1 MPVLMA
7 LASALA
13 VLRLVFFV
21 AAVICAVVV
30 AMDWLVRTKRINP
43 FSPVARFFRSTVDP
57 LIAPV
62 ERRVVRAG
70 GLPASA
76 PWWALGAVVVG
87 GIVILTALEFLL
99 GEAAAMVQATRPG
112 GPGVIYFIVRT
123 LLQVLNA
130 ALLVRVISSW
140 FGISPYSKWVH
151 WSYRLTEPILAPLRQ
166 VIPNLGPIDITP
178 IVAYFLLSLLGGFIL
193 RAVAGM

>member
-1 MPVLMA
+1 MA

-21 AAVICAVVV
+21 AAVVCAVVV
-30 AMDWLVRTKRINP
+30 LMDWLVRTKRISP
-43 FSPVARFFRSTVDP
+43 FSAVARFFRSTVDP

-76 PWWALGAVVVG
+76 PWWALGAVVIG
-87 GIVILTALEFLL
+87 GIIILTALEFLL

-112 GPGVIYFIVRT
+112 GPGVLYFIVRT